1 MSQKET
7 AAPIADLER
16 SESASE
22 NLSRLAELAR
32 QAYQQKRTKD
42 CLDLTRAILLI
53 DPDHA
58 QAQSMRSALQ
68 SEMHRDLENAREF
81 LRQAASKEAHEEE
94 AQTAPTAL
102 PARENPWK
110 KRCSYPVPVGGLDN
124 SSTDDGYCASRW
136 LPALRLFLPVCPGR
150 EPDRRLSKLRP

>member
-7 AAPIADLER
+7 ATPIADLER

-32 QAYQQKRTKD
+32 QAYEQKRKKD

-53 DPDHA
+53 DPEHA

-68 SEMHRDLENAREF
+68 TEMHRDLENAREF
-81 LRQAASKEAHEEE
+81 LRLAASKEIHEEE

-102 PARENPWK
+102 PGMEK
-110 KRCSYPVPVGGLDN
+110 PVEETVLIPGADRPPRPQFN
-124 SSTDDGYCASRW
+124 RRW
-136 LPALRLFLPVCPGR
+136 LLRVA
-150 EPDRRLSKLRP
+150 